1 MAQGLRVLIAGES
14 WETLSFHQ
22 KGFDIFTTT
31 FYYEGVGP
39 LREGLKAAGHTV
51 EYMPSHIAATKF
63 PTELTG
69 LRTFDVVILS
79 DIGANTLL
87 LHPDTFERSR
97 RLPNRLTLLREFVA
111 SGGGLI
117 MVGGYMTFQGID
129 GRARY
134 AGTAVEAA
142 LPVTLHTTD
151 DRVEVPEGATPRVQL
166 ADHPIAAGLD
176 RTWPQLLGYNR
187 LIARPEA
194 ALVATVADDPL
205 LVAWTFGGGRS
216 VAFASDC
223 GPHWA
228 PPEFLAWDGYG
239 RLWSQMVAWAGGAP

>member
-1 MAQGLRVLIAGES
+1 MSLRVLLAGES

-22 KGFDIFTTT
+22 KGFDVFTTT
-31 FYYEGVGP
+31 FYYEGAGP
-39 LREGLKAAGHTV
+39 LRAALESAGYAV

-63 PTELTG
+63 PTELVS
-69 LRTFDVVILS
+69 LRAFDVVILS

-97 RLPNRLTLLREFVA
+97 PMPNRLTLLREFVH

-142 LPVTLHTTD
+142 LPVTLHTND
-151 DRVEVPEGATPRVQL
+151 DRMEVPEGASPAVQL
-166 ADHPIAAGLD
+166 AEHPIAAGLGD
-176 RTWPQLLGYNR
+176 AWPQLLGYNR

-194 ALVATVADDPL
+194 AVIAAVDSDPL
-205 LVAWTFGGGRS
+205 LAAWSFGNGRA

-239 RLWSQMVAWAGGAP
+239 RLWSQMVGWAGGAL

>member
-1 MAQGLRVLIAGES
+1 
-14 WETLSFHQ
+14 
-22 KGFDIFTTT
+22 
-31 FYYEGVGP
+31 
-39 LREGLKAAGHTV
+39 
-51 EYMPSHIAATKF
+51 
-63 PTELTG
+63 
-69 LRTFDVVILS
+69 
-79 DIGANTLL
+79 
-87 LHPDTFERSR
+87 
-97 RLPNRLTLLREFVA
+97 VA

-166 ADHPIAAGLD
+166 ADHPIAAGLGGA
-176 RTWPQLLGYNR
+176 WPQLLGYNR

-205 LVAWTFGGGRS
+205 IVAWTFGSGRS
-216 VAFASDC
+216 IAFASDC

-228 PPEFLAWDGYG
+228 PPEFLAWEGYG
-239 RLWSQMVAWAGGAP
+239 RLWSQMVAWAGGAL

>member
-1 MAQGLRVLIAGES
+1 MTQGMRVLIAGES

-22 KGFDIFTTT
+22 KGFDVFTTT
-31 FYYEGVGP
+31 FYQEGVGP
-39 LREGLKAAGHTV
+39 LRAGLESAGHTV
-51 EYMPSHIAATKF
+51 EYRPSHIAATKF
-63 PTELTG
+63 PIELDD
-69 LRTFDVVILS
+69 LRTFDGVILS

-97 RLPNRLTLLREFVA
+97 PLPNRLTLLREFVV

-151 DRVEVPEGATPRVQL
+151 DRVEVPEGAAPRVLL

-176 RTWPQLLGYNR
+176 DVWPQLLGYNR

-205 LVAWTFGGGRS
+205 LVAWTCEGGRS

-228 PPEFLAWDGYG
+228 PPAFLAWDGYG
-239 RLWSQMVAWAGGAP
+239 RLWSQMVAWAGGAL